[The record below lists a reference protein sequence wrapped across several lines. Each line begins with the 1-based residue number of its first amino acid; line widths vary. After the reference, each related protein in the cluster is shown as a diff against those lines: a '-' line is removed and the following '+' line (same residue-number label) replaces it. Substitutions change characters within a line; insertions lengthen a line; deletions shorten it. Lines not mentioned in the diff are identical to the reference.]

1 MSLRKKYLDILNLS
15 ENTTP
20 QEIKRQFR
28 FLAKKHHPDTNP
40 SDKESHKM
48 FILLKEA
55 HDYLI
60 ANPLKNKPFI
70 PVSDTPSKEAI
81 RMERIRQARERLNR
95 VKQREAEEL
104 KKYFEKKTSGTQWK
118 VFKIFA
124 LLSTICG
131 CLLLIEPILP
141 TLKTETKLAE
151 ISNQFGGLFSDNVVL
166 IKTSDEHNMFLDATL
181 LGESLETDKVVIEE
195 SFFFKNILSLSQ
207 DSKNVRTTYLPDF
220 SITRV
225 YPLIALLFFLPFYT
239 YKKKELSLGFLFM
252 YKLNLYFLS
261 IFFLL
266 FLLTGNRWLH
276 LITLGFF

>member
-1 MSLRKKYLDILNLS
+1 LSLRKKYLDILNLP
-15 ENTTP
+15 ENATP

-28 FLAKKHHPDTNP
+28 ILAKKHHPDTNP
-40 SDKESHKM
+40 SNKESHKT

-60 ANPLKNKPFI
+60 ANPFLIKPFI

-95 VKQREAEEL
+95 AKLREAEEL
-104 KKYFEKKTSGTQWK
+104 KKYFEKKTSGAQWEI
-118 VFKIFA
+118 FKTFA

-131 CLLLIEPILP
+131 CLLLIEPVLP
-141 TLKTETKLAE
+141 TIKKETKLAE

-166 IKTSDEHNMFLDATL
+166 IKTTDNQTMFLDATL

-195 SFFFKNILSLSQ
+195 SFFFKNILSISQ
-207 DSKNVRTTYLPDF
+207 DSKSSRNTYLPDF

-225 YPLIALLFFLPFYT
+225 YPLIVLLFFLPLYT
-239 YKKKELSLGFLFM
+239 YSKKELSLGFLFM

-261 IFFLL
+261 IFFIM
-266 FLLTGNRWLH
+266 FLITGNRWLH